1 MMKRD
6 RSPFILVLNPGSSTL
21 KHASYRG
28 TECIGEGTVE
38 CGEADNSAA
47 IGRLLSGSQWSAVAF
62 RVVHGG
68 NALTAPTRVTDSV
81 IETLEKTIPLA
92 PLHQPPALSAIR
104 TVGALLPGIPRIACF
119 DTAFHATLPE
129 QEQRFAIADRY
140 FQMGIRRYGF
150 HGLSYESIASQ
161 LPGISE
167 QAARRK
173 TIVCHLGNGASLCG
187 MDACV
192 SRYTSMGLTPIDG
205 LIMGTRCG
213 RIDVGVAIHWL
224 REGMTAQRIET
235 IVTKESGLAAVS
247 EGTSDMRTLV
257 ERAPHDPRCELAIE
271 MFCRSVAKEVS
282 AAATAIGG
290 LDCLVF
296 TAGIG
301 ENSSLVRQRVVALL
315 AWLGGEIDADAN
327 QRRATRLNTASSRFE
342 ILCIPTNE
350 QEVIARHA
358 IRLLEDRLH
367 EDIEL
372 GNP

>member
-1 MMKRD
+1 MEQD
-6 RSPFILVLNPGSSTL
+6 RSPFLLVLNAGSSTL
-21 KHASYRG
+21 KHACYKG
-28 TECIGEGTVE
+28 TQCINQGTIE
-38 CGEADNSAA
+38 CGEADYLSA

-104 TVGALLPGIPRIACF
+104 TVGALLPSTPRIACF

-129 QEQRFAIADRY
+129 HEQRFAIPDRY
-140 FQMGIRRYGF
+140 FQAGIRRYGF

-161 LPGISE
+161 LPELSE
-167 QAARRK
+167 RAARGK

-187 MDACV
+187 MDACT

-235 IVTKESGLAAVS
+235 IVTKESGLAALS

-271 MFCRSVAKEVS
+271 MFCRSVAKEIS

-301 ENSSLVRQRVVALL
+301 ENSYLVRRKVVAAL
-315 AWLGGEIDADAN
+315 AWLGGEIDDEAN
-327 QRRATRLNTASSRFE
+327 ERRETRCHTVSSRFE
-342 ILCIPTNE
+342 ILRVSTDE
-350 QEVIARHA
+350 QQVIAGHA
-358 IRLLEDRLH
+358 IRLLREPENVRA
-367 EDIEL
+367 
-372 GNP
+372 